1 MKFDKK
7 LKSHFTFN
15 QCQGG
20 IPGRANGGL
29 GGYDF
34 MVRGRGTVILN

>member
-7 LKSHFTFN
+7 LKSHFTFKYY
-15 QCQGG
+15 QGG